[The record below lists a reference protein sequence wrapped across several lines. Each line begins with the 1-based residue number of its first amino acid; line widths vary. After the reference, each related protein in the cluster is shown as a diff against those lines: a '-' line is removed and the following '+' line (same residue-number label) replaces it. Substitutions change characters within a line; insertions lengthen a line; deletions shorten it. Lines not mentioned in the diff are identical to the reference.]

1 MSCRTL
7 SPRAQPS
14 QAGCVASAGAAG
26 SRPARGSVLSC
37 ATAESFSP
45 VTPHGYSPVG
55 GQGMAP
61 GIEDM
66 LNLSW
71 KLAMVLTGQAAPELL
86 RTYQQE
92 RLAVIRRVEKR
103 AEFAADLLGT
113 NNAIAHQPVTRIA
126 PAFLDSRFL
135 LRLCADMVGE
145 FLPDYRQS
153 SLSGPGRGPGSLQPG
168 DSVPDIG
175 VLAHNAEAPLGT
187 RTRQTSLHEVVDP
200 SRLTLLFAVPELSAQ
215 AQLDWRQLEPW
226 RGTIPA
232 YRIAPVA
239 NDRTDRLSFTEA
251 FGRRPSILLAR
262 PDSYLGFAGG
272 RHATGDLAGWLSR
285 WFPAERAGRA
295 PSEVSAIV
303 A

>member
-1 MSCRTL
+1 VQDTTPVLETGPPGAELARYMQSSGGVVRDPVSGYLQFIRHRVLVRIAAQADAVIALSYRPGHFLVQGHPFATVWPPAAAPRVTDALGRGHITGPNRTL
-7 SPRAQPS
+7 TQ
-14 QAGCVASAGAAG
+14 
-26 SRPARGSVLSC
+26 
-37 ATAESFSP
+37 
-45 VTPHGYSPVG
+45 
-55 GQGMAP
+55 
-61 GIEDM
+61 
-66 LNLSW
+66 
-71 KLAMVLTGQAAPELL
+71 
-86 RTYQQE
+86 
-92 RLAVIRRVEKR
+92 
-103 AEFAADLLGT
+103 
-113 NNAIAHQPVTRIA
+113 
-126 PAFLDSRFL
+126 DS
-135 LRLCADMVGE
+135 
-145 FLPDYRQS
+145 
-153 SLSGPGRGPGSLQPG
+153 
-168 DSVPDIG
+168 
-175 VLAHNAEAPLGT
+175 VLAHNAE
-187 RTRQTSLHEVVDP
+187 RR
-200 SRLTLLFAVPELSAQ
+200 AQ